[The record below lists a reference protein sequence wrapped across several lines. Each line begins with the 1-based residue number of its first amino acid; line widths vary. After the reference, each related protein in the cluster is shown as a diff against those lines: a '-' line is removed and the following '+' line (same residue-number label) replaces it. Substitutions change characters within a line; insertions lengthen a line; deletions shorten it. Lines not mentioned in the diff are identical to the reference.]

1 MKTTIFRSS
10 GLMIVLAGA
19 LMAPAQLWS
28 QERAAVRTHQVRRG
42 ETLWGIAADSL
53 GDGNRWREILELN
66 PELRSAR
73 SLVAGSTIRLPAAR
87 TSQPVSAPP
96 PAVSAL
102 APVPAAQPAPGT
114 RPADTGRRTIFF
126 GTRPA
131 GGFVSGDSVR
141 AAPAAVPASVF
152 EAISAPYVADAATL
166 DQGGRCLSVGPAAT
180 SESGGVLLNGT
191 LTIQPPEAAAA
202 ETGSRWILVR
212 RGPVLAGLGP
222 VAIPTVVVRLTSAA
236 TGGVATAEVVAQFD
250 AMSCSDVVLPLAAA
264 PVVPGGR
271 LTTVTDGAR
280 GRVAWVAS
288 ESQLPTLQHTL
299 ILDIGA
305 AGGVRR
311 GDRVTIY
318 ARNEAAIVA
327 SADVIRVDQRT
338 STAIIVRQSLG
349 SLAAGL
355 PVRVTEKL
363 P

>member
-1 MKTTIFRSS
+1 MRTTISRSS
-10 GLMIVLAGA
+10 ALMIVLAGA
-19 LMAPAQLWS
+19 LMAPAHLWS
-28 QERAAVRTHQVRRG
+28 QETAVARTHVVRRG

-53 GDGNRWREILELN
+53 GNGNRWREILALN
-66 PELRSAR
+66 PGLRSR
-73 SLVAGSTIRLPAAR
+73 SLVTGSTIRLPARQQA
-87 TSQPVSAPP
+87 SA
-96 PAVSAL
+96 
-102 APVPAAQPAPGT
+102 APRAP
-114 RPADTGRRTIFF
+114 DGRRRTMFY
-126 GTRPA
+126 GRRPT
-131 GGFVSGDSVR
+131 GYVTSDSPR
-141 AAPAAVPASVF
+141 TMSTEPAVPAGIF
-152 EAISAPYVADAATL
+152 EAMSAPYVADAVTL